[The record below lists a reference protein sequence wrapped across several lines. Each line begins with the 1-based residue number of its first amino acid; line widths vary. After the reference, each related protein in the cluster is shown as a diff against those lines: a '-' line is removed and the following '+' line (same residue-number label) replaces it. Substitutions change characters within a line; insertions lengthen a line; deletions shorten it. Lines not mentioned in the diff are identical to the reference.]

1 MRMTKLLTRERNWKE
16 CKSKLI
22 QKIMIRIIKLTKNNK
37 KKKLMIKLR
46 VKVKMSLR
54 IKEE

>member
-1 MRMTKLLTRERNWKE
+1 MTKLLTRERNWKE